1 MLDIASSHP
10 VTLTETRHGRG
21 GGLLIE
27 SPGAALRALERDF
40 LMSRLAHAGYLL
52 LRGFRTDVDGFSAL
66 VRRMSARVTLDP
78 ARGFGGK
85 DTVAQKVDAG
95 FDAVGLHC
103 ENANSPFV
111 PQLCWFHCEKAA
123 SAGSQTTVCDGY
135 GVWDMLGATTRQAF
149 LERDIVYSR
158 RVEAVKWRTFAFHR
172 LDGKKRIDEITLRDV
187 IGDDPDLSRTRVTL
201 EDDGAIRYAHRVAAA
216 HPTLFGQRLAFA
228 NSILGPSFNYE
239 KPTITFDD
247 GEAIP
252 PSIVAEI
259 EWASAACTENIGW
272 RDGDVLL
279 IDNTRVMHGRRAIV
293 DPLRT
298 IYNALSDLNQ
308 VRVAKALMT

>member
-1 MLDIASSHP
+1 MSDTLTSTP
-10 VTLTETRHGRG
+10 VAPLTETPHGPG
-21 GGLLIE
+21 DGLLIE
-27 SPGAALRALERDF
+27 SSGAELHTLDHDF
-40 LMSRLAHAGYLL
+40 VMARLARAGYLL
-52 LRGFRTDVDGFSAL
+52 LRGFRTDVDSFSAL
-66 VRRMSARVTLDP
+66 VRRLSARVTLDP
-78 ARGFGGK
+78 ARSFGGK

-135 GVWDMLGATTRQAF
+135 RVWDALAASTRQAF
-149 LERDIVYSR
+149 VDHDIVYSR
-158 RVEAVKWRTFAFHR
+158 RVDAAKWRTFAFHR
-172 LDGKKRIDEITLRDV
+172 LDGRKPIDQITLQDV

-201 EDDGAIRYAHRVAAA
+201 EEDGAIRYAHRVAAV
-216 HPTLFGQRLAFA
+216 HPTLFGDRPAFA

-239 KPTITFDD
+239 KPTITFCD
-247 GEAIP
+247 GTAIA
-252 PSIVAEI
+252 PSTLAEI
-259 EWASAACTENIGW
+259 ESASAACTENIEW

-293 DPLRT
+293 DPSRA
-298 IYNALSDLNQ
+298 IYNALSDL
-308 VRVAKALMT
+308 RRAS